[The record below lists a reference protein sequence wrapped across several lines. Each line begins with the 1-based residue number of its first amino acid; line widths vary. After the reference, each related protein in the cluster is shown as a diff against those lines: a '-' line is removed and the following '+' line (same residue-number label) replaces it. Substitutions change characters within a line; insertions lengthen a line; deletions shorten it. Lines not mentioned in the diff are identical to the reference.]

1 VSRRFIFLLVLLAL
15 SAAVAPRARAAL
27 NGDQVFLQRGTGADG
42 ADQLTFIN
50 HQTGEALTVDVR
62 GERYTL
68 AGDSVLYFDPSSNA
82 LRQAFPDGSLR
93 AHPFIQPGPNTR
105 RLDWLL
111 SPDATRIAWTL
122 TDGQPESLTTLT
134 TVAFLNGTNPRPVL
148 NDGPRNGIRAMPVA
162 FSPDSTI
169 LYMDFQPDGIGDF
182 TPYPQYA
189 GLIALDIGT
198 GLWDYLPD
206 EPGCF
211 CGAGF
216 GAGFFARLKVN
227 DALTGFDLHLYNFA
241 GQVKQVILAQTLRD
255 YTQAGSVLISPDG
268 TQAVYALAQ
277 VRDFGRPQQSVRT
290 VFMRAD
296 LQALTQSPLTDP
308 INNYLEPLQWT
319 EDNSAVIFTSR
330 QTDGTWKIYP
340 AEGRLEKVS
349 EATLLGT
356 LPG

>member
-1 VSRRFIFLLVLLAL
+1 MNRRWLVVLLLLLAF
-15 SAAVAPRARAAL
+15 APRTRAAL
-27 NGDQVFLQRGTGADG
+27 NGVQVFLQRETGADG

-50 HQTGEALTVDVR
+50 PLTGEPLTVDVR

-105 RLDWLL
+105 RLDWVL
-111 SPDATRIAWTL
+111 SPDFSRIAWTL
-122 TDGQPESLTTLT
+122 TEGQSDSLTTLT
-134 TVAFLNGTNPRPVL
+134 TVAFLNGTNPRPIL
-148 NDGPRNGIRAMPVA
+148 TDGPRNGIRALPVA
-162 FSPDSTI
+162 FSADSTV
-169 LYMDFQPDGIGDF
+169 LYMDFQPDGIGDY

-189 GLIALDIGT
+189 GMIAVDIGT
-198 GLWDYLPD
+198 GAWDYLPD
-206 EPGCF
+206 EPSCF

-216 GAGFFARLKVN
+216 GAGYFARLKVN
-227 DALTGFDLHLYNFA
+227 DALTGFDLHLYNLA
-241 GQVKQVILAQTLRD
+241 GQVHQVIPAQVLRD

-268 TQAVYALAQ
+268 RQAVYVLAQ
-277 VRDFGRPQQSVRT
+277 VRDFGRPGQSVRT
-290 VFMRAD
+290 MFMGAD
-296 LQALTQSPLTDP
+296 LQTLTQSPLTDP
-308 INNYLEPLQWT
+308 VSTYLEPLAWT

-340 AEGRLEKVS
+340 AQGRLEKVS